1 MRQQEQQRWQEE
13 QVLQQEE
20 QVLQQEEQV
29 LLLRWVLHSL
39 AAGQE

>member
-1 MRQQEQQRWQEE
+1 VRQQEQQRWQEE